1 MNTAAIMLCK
11 DNISGAKEQIEI
23 LLEKLEMK
31 VIVNNHESKSIL
43 PPFLVN
49 ILVYLL
55 LKTSKFLS
63 IQQLSTFFRELQSCQ
78 ELG

>member
-43 PPFLVN
+43 PSFLVN

-63 IQQLSTFFRELQSCQ
+63 IQQLSTFFRKLQSCQ